1 MIAQIDTKILIGAIS
16 SSYLAVIGVIY
27 WASRTKVNHKTFD
40 VERENNQTEHTNI
53 RKWIE
58 DAEERSENRH
68 SELTRKLD
76 KIEDLIRN
84 NGNSTPRIRT

>member
-1 MIAQIDTKILIGAIS
+1 MIAQISNYVLGAIGS
-16 SSYLAVIGVIY
+16 CYVAMFGVIY
-27 WASRTKVNHKTFD
+27 WTSRTKVNHKTFD
-40 VERENNQTEHTNI
+40 VERENNRTEHQNI

-68 SELTRKLD
+68 GELTKKLD

-84 NGNSTPRIRT
+84 NGHATPRIRT